1 MSQRVSIR
9 EYQAYVYLILMALG
23 VALLLITSNDLIFNN
38 SSVYNAG
45 FTFKGVGD
53 WEYWIFAIAVVLI
66 ILFAYLYVKVTR
78 EYKSFRRILDGNSK
92 QTFVKNIKKLQKIAR
107 SLGPRYQEELERK
120 MESWKVR

>member
-66 ILFAYLYVKVTR
+66 ILFAYLY
-78 EYKSFRRILDGNSK
+78 FRRILDGNSK